1 MDRDEIQPSL
11 TESKGTFIR
20 KEVDSD
26 LLIYNPDIDEVHILN
41 DTAKAIYKFLCEG
54 KTVREIEEKLQK
66 QFIFEE
72 GHDLYRDIEGCI
84 SLLREKGLISEDRT
98 NL

>member
-1 MDRDEIQPSL
+1 M
-11 TESKGTFIR
+11 FIR

-26 LLIYNPDIDEVHILN
+26 LLIYNSDIDEVHILN

-66 QFIFEE
+66 QFLFEE
-72 GHDLYRDIEGCI
+72 GYDLYKDIEDCAG
-84 SLLREKGLISEDRT
+84 LLREKGLISENQT
-98 NL
+98 NRQP